1 MLRKRLGVQSTP
13 TFQIPILADFT
24 KQTTKAFGVLEPE
37 LGVSF
42 RALFIVDPNGQI
54 RHSLVNDL
62 PVGRSVDEAL
72 RTLKAFQFHEKHG
85 EGKWNV
91 FGKDHFGF

>member
-1 MLRKRLGVQSTP
+1 MK
-13 TFQIPILADFT
+13 IPIIADFT
-24 KQTTKAFGVLEPE
+24 KKITRDFGVLEPE
-37 LGVSF
+37 LGVPF

-72 RTLKAFQFHEKHG
+72 RILKAFQFHEKHG
-85 EGKWNV
+85 EGK
-91 FGKDHFGF
+91 